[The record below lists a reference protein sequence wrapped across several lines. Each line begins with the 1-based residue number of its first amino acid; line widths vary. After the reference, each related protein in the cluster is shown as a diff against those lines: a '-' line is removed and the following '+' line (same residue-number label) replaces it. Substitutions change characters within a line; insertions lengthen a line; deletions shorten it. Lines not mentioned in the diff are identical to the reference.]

1 MPHGSKQPQ
10 YNIDSLPETSFTCG
24 DKPQDGL
31 YADVETQCQVF
42 HLCRTISGELT
53 LESSFVCPPGTVF
66 NQPEGNCDT
75 KNEVDCA
82 LYSAPEHVFKKTAVP
97 GTRNQ
102 GLKPRQRRNTLTQV
116 KHRKLS
122 TVTSPNKDAVHKHVR
137 DKNYRMKRE
146 TKKETFDY
154 YDYVDDNYE
163 AHAVKPVSRD
173 MSPADDKVKQSKDNS
188 DNSEDYV
195 YDSAPVPAEQEAKE
209 DTYLLKSQKNE
220 TDGQKYIISAAKD
233 QRSKGPEPSES
244 FVAHTTESTLVLHKE
259 SVAAVE
265 EITPVPVPYQLVLQN
280 KSERMTGDKLDY
292 VYEYEYDDEDTTTIS
307 APPDLKQTNSALDDK
322 KIKGNVQSITSDPRY
337 DVENSYKFL
346 TVETDDHIKND
357 AKFATVTHKFVD
369 TVTLPTST
377 TKDILDINRSGKITA
392 NKNLE
397 AKIMEKVDS
406 ANGNMP
412 SDDNEYEYYY
422 DEDYSNSNETET
434 DSGNK
439 HLPSVKTGI
448 QPVREANGH
457 NVKTDFGDKSDDY
470 AHQVVTEEIKPQ
482 IHRPNV
488 KVANVSGTNKTINF
502 NATLKATGKLNLE
515 PPAPVQFSAKTQTD
529 FGIDSAALNKKKS
542 TSTEAVIISEL
553 FETNANARPSHA
565 GGSTAYAELSRPMPV
580 EVSLSQPTQRTDNL
594 TTFTEVALQNFSTQ
608 IPSQSAAKS
617 MLEPLKPHNIIRN
630 NFSTLVPPP
639 FLFHSRETLNS
650 KSAVQWNGPS
660 VATNFTE
667 NNVTEDD
674 GKPRTSHRFRL
685 AHNENNVAHIPQEED
700 VSSATTA
707 PVTSLFSDDI
717 VSDDKDATSQDIVPS
732 TQSSEMSK
740 SEQNSSTAPR
750 VIFSS
755 NDEYEQETEIPSPF
769 AKSSSINA
777 DTVDKFIYP
786 NNAAVYSSSD
796 ATDST
801 LSSKLPIFHP
811 MGVSTPSSAAQY
823 ESHNSTAVESSVP
836 SNDNIMLNHFGA
848 DKSSLD
854 HAFRNIFQLSQENQT
869 SALVFSINNLA
880 VPVTTTSSAFD
891 IPSSEP
897 SEVLP
902 NTSPSSHLGY
912 TLSAV
917 TSQPSVSADTTHT
930 TGFVCTGRE
939 LHRYH
944 PDTDDCRM
952 FHYCS
957 PGFHDRQVLDFRFIC
972 QNGTAF
978 KADIHKCEDEFL
990 VPNCMNLKVRME

>member
-42 HLCRTISGELT
+42 HLCRTISGVLT

-82 LYSAPEHVFKKTAVP
+82 LYSAPEHIFKKTAVP

-102 GLKPRQRRNTLTQV
+102 NLKPRHKRNTLT
-116 KHRKLS
+116 HRKLS
-122 TVTSPNKDAVHKHVR
+122 TVTKPKKDAVYKHVI
-137 DKNYRMKRE
+137 DKNYRVKRE

-163 AHAVKPVSRD
+163 AHAVKPINRVTT
-173 MSPADDKVKQSKDNS
+173 PAYDKVKQSTDNT
-188 DNSEDYV
+188 DNFEDYV
-195 YDSAPVPAEQEAKE
+195 YDSAPVSSEQEAKE
-209 DTYLLKSQKNE
+209 DIYLLKSPKNE
-220 TDGQKYIISAAKD
+220 KDDQKYIVSAAKD
-233 QRSKGPEPSES
+233 QRSKGPETSES
-244 FVAHTTESTLVLHKE
+244 FVAHTTESTLLLHNE
-259 SVAAVE
+259 SEAAVE
-265 EITPVPVPYQLVLQN
+265 EITPAPIPYQLVLQN

-292 VYEYEYDDEDTTTIS
+292 VYEYEYNDEDTAAIS
-307 APPDLKQTNSALDDK
+307 ALPDLQQTNSELEDK
-322 KIKGNVQSITSDPRY
+322 NIKSYMKSSTSDPRY

-346 TVETDDHIKND
+346 AVETNDRIKND

-377 TKDILDINRSGKITA
+377 TKNILDINRSDKITT

-397 AKIMEKVDS
+397 AKIMEKVVS

-412 SDDNEYEYYY
+412 SDDYEYYY
-422 DEDYSNSNETET
+422 DEDYSNTNETET

-439 HLPSVKTGI
+439 HLLSVKTGN
-448 QPVREANGH
+448 QPVRDTNGH
-457 NVKTDFGDKSDDY
+457 NVTTDSGDKSVDS
-470 AHQVVTEEIKPQ
+470 AHHVVTEEFKPQ
-482 IHRPNV
+482 IHRPSV
-488 KVANVSGTNKTINF
+488 KVANVSGTHKTINF
-502 NATLKATGKLNLE
+502 NATLTASEELNVE
-515 PPAPVQFSAKTQTD
+515 PPAPVQFSAKTEMN
-529 FGIDSAALNKKKS
+529 FGIDDAGLNEKKS
-542 TSTEAVIISEL
+542 TSTERDVISEL
-553 FETNANARPSHA
+553 FETYKNA
-565 GGSTAYAELSRPMPV
+565 GGSTAYVDLSHPTQV
-580 EVSLSQPTQRTDNL
+580 EVSLSQPTQGTENL
-594 TTFTEVALQNFSTQ
+594 TTFTEVAMQNFSTQ
-608 IPSQSAAKS
+608 IPSQAAVKS
-617 MLEPLKPHNIIRN
+617 ILEPLKMHNIFRN

-639 FLFHSRETLNS
+639 FLFHSREMLNS
-650 KSAVQWNGPS
+650 KNFTIQGNGSS

-667 NNVTEDD
+667 NNVTEDE
-674 GKPRTSHRFRL
+674 GKPRTSYRFRL
-685 AHNENNVAHIPQEED
+685 AHNENHMAHIPQEAD
-700 VSSATTA
+700 VSNATTA
-707 PVTSLFSDDI
+707 PISSLFSDDSFI
-717 VSDDKDATSQDIVPS
+717 DDKDAVSQRMVPS
-732 TQSSEMSK
+732 TQPSEMSK
-740 SEQNSSTAPR
+740 SEQNSSTAPH

-755 NDEYEQETEIPSPF
+755 NDKYNKETEIPMPF
-769 AKSSSINA
+769 AKISSINA
-777 DTVDKFIYP
+777 DTVDKLIYSY
-786 NNAAVYSSSD
+786 NAAVYSSSN

-801 LSSKLPIFHP
+801 LSSKLPMFPP
-811 MGVSTPSSAAQY
+811 MGVSTASSSAQY
-823 ESHNSTAVESSVP
+823 DSHNFTAVDSSVP
-836 SNDNIMLNHFGA
+836 SNDNVMLTHFGA
-848 DKSSLD
+848 DNSSLD
-854 HAFRNIFQLSQENQT
+854 HAFRNIFQLSHENQT

-880 VPVTTTSSAFD
+880 VPVTTASSVFD

-897 SEVLP
+897 SEVMP

-917 TSQPSVSADTTHT
+917 TSQPSVSADTTRA
-930 TGFVCTGRE
+930 TGFLCTGRE
-939 LHRYH
+939 LHQYH

-978 KADIHKCEDEFL
+978 KADTHKCENEYL
-990 VPNCMNLKVRME
+990 VPNCVNLKVRSE

>member
-10 YNIDSLPETSFTCG
+10 HNIDSLPETSFTCG

-42 HLCRTISGELT
+42 HLCRTISGVLT

-82 LYSAPEHVFKKTAVP
+82 LYSAPEHIFKKTAVP

-102 GLKPRQRRNTLTQV
+102 GLKPRQKRNTVTR
-116 KHRKLS
+116 RKLS
-122 TVTSPNKDAVHKHVR
+122 TATTPKKDAVYKHVM

-163 AHAVKPVSRD
+163 AHAVKPISRVT
-173 MSPADDKVKQSKDNS
+173 SPADDKVKQSTDNT

-195 YDSAPVPAEQEAKE
+195 YDSAPVSAEQEAKE
-209 DTYLLKSQKNE
+209 DIYLLKSQKNE
-220 TDGQKYIISAAKD
+220 KDDQKYIVFAAKD
-233 QRSKGPEPSES
+233 QGSKGPEPSES
-244 FVAHTTESTLVLHKE
+244 FVAHTTESTLPLHKE
-259 SVAAVE
+259 SEAAAE
-265 EITPVPVPYQLVLQN
+265 KITPVSVPYQLVLQN
-280 KSERMTGDKLDY
+280 KTEGIKGDKLDY
-292 VYEYEYDDEDTTTIS
+292 VYEYEYNDEDTAAIP
-307 APPDLKQTNSALDDK
+307 APPDLQQTNSELDDT
-322 KIKGNVQSITSDPRY
+322 NVKDYVKSLTSDPRY
-337 DVENSYKFL
+337 GVENSYKFL
-346 TVETDDHIKND
+346 TVETNDHIKND

-377 TKDILDINRSGKITA
+377 TKNIIDINRSGGIIT

-397 AKIMEKVDS
+397 AKIEKVVS

-412 SDDNEYEYYY
+412 SGDYEYEYYY
-422 DEDYSNSNETET
+422 DEDHSNSSETET

-439 HLPSVKTGI
+439 HLPSVNTGN

-457 NVKTDFGDKSDDY
+457 DVTADSGDESDDS
-470 AHQVVTEEIKPQ
+470 AHHVVTEEIKLQ
-482 IHRPNV
+482 IHRPSV
-488 KVANVSGTNKTINF
+488 KVANVSGTHKTVNF
-502 NATLKATGKLNLE
+502 NGTLIASEKLNV
-515 PPAPVQFSAKTQTD
+515 APVQFSAKTEMN
-529 FGIDSAALNKKKS
+529 FGIDDAGLNEKES
-542 TSTEAVIISEL
+542 TSTERGVISEL
-553 FETNANARPSHA
+553 FETYKNARPSHA
-565 GGSTAYAELSRPMPV
+565 GGSTTYAELSRPMQV
-580 EVSLSQPTQRTDNL
+580 EMSLSQPTQRTENL
-594 TTFTEVALQNFSTQ
+594 TAFTDIALQNFSTQ
-608 IPSQSAAKS
+608 IPSQAAVKS
-617 MLEPLKPHNIIRN
+617 ILEPLKMHNIFRN

-639 FLFHSRETLNS
+639 FLFHSRGALNS
-650 KSAVQWNGPS
+650 RKFTIQGNGSS

-667 NNVTEDD
+667 NNVTEDE
-674 GKPRTSHRFRL
+674 GKPRTSHRFRHT
-685 AHNENNVAHIPQEED
+685 HNENHVAHIPQEAD

-707 PVTSLFSDDI
+707 PVTSLFSDDSVI
-717 VSDDKDATSQDIVPS
+717 DDKDTMSQHMVPS

-740 SEQNSSTAPR
+740 SEQNSSTAPH

-755 NDEYEQETEIPSPF
+755 NDEYNQETEIPMPF

-777 DTVDKFIYP
+777 DTVDTSIYS
-786 NNAAVYSSSD
+786 NNAAVYSSTD

-801 LSSKLPIFHP
+801 LSSKLPMFP
-811 MGVSTPSSAAQY
+811 RMGLSTPSSSAQY
-823 ESHNSTAVESSVP
+823 DSYNFTAVDSSVP
-836 SNDNIMLNHFGA
+836 SNDNIMLNHFGTYN
-848 DKSSLD
+848 SSLD
-854 HAFRNIFQLSQENQT
+854 HALRNIFQLSHENQT
-869 SALVFSINNLA
+869 SALVFSINNLE
-880 VPVTTTSSAFD
+880 VPVTTISSAFD

-897 SEVLP
+897 SEVMP

-917 TSQPSVSADTTHT
+917 TSQPSISADPTHA

-939 LHRYH
+939 LHQYH
-944 PDTDDCRM
+944 PDTEDCRM

-978 KADIHKCEDEFL
+978 KADTHKCEKEFL
-990 VPNCMNLKVRME
+990 VPNCTNMKVRNE

>member
-1 MPHGSKQPQ
+1 MPHGSTQPQ

-42 HLCRTISGELT
+42 HLCRTISGVLT

-82 LYSAPEHVFKKTAVP
+82 LYSAPEHIFKKTVLP
-97 GTRNQ
+97 GNRNQ
-102 GLKPRQRRNTLTQV
+102 GLKPRQKRNTLT
-116 KHRKLS
+116 HRKFS
-122 TVTSPNKDAVHKHVR
+122 TVQTPKKDTVYKHVM
-137 DKNYRMKRE
+137 DKNDRMKRE

-163 AHAVKPVSRD
+163 AHAVKPISSVT
-173 MSPADDKVKQSKDNS
+173 SPADDKVKQSTDNTDNS
-188 DNSEDYV
+188 KDYV
-195 YDSAPVPAEQEAKE
+195 YDSAPVSAEQKAKE
-209 DTYLLKSQKNE
+209 DIYLLKSQKNE
-220 TDGQKYIISAAKD
+220 KDDQKYIVSAAKD
-233 QRSKGPEPSES
+233 QRNNGPEPSES
-244 FVAHTTESTLVLHKE
+244 FVAHTTESTLLLHKE
-259 SVAAVE
+259 SEAAV
-265 EITPVPVPYQLVLQN
+265 ISPVPVPYQLVLQN
-280 KSERMTGDKLDY
+280 KTERMMGDKLDY
-292 VYEYEYDDEDTTTIS
+292 VYEYEYNDEDTAAIS
-307 APPDLKQTNSALDDK
+307 APPDLQQTNFELDGK
-322 KIKGNVQSITSDPRY
+322 NIKGYVESITSDPRY

-346 TVETDDHIKND
+346 TVETNDHIKND

-377 TKDILDINRSGKITA
+377 TKNILDINRSDRITT

-397 AKIMEKVDS
+397 AKIIEKVVS
-406 ANGNMP
+406 AIGNIP
-412 SDDNEYEYYY
+412 SDDYEYEYYY

-439 HLPSVKTGI
+439 HLPSVKTGN

-457 NVKTDFGDKSDDY
+457 NVTTDSGDKSDDS
-470 AHQVVTEEIKPQ
+470 AHHVVTEETEPQ
-482 IHRPNV
+482 IHRPSV
-488 KVANVSGTNKTINF
+488 KVANLSDTHKTINF
-502 NATLKATGKLNLE
+502 NATFTASEKLNVE
-515 PPAPVQFSAKTQTD
+515 PPAPVQFSAKTEMN
-529 FGIDSAALNKKKS
+529 FGIDDAGLNEKKS
-542 TSTEAVIISEL
+542 TSTETVIISEL
-553 FETNANARPSHA
+553 FETYKNARPSHA
-565 GGSTAYAELSRPMPV
+565 GDSTAYEELSQPVQV
-580 EVSLSQPTQRTDNL
+580 EVSLSQPTKGTENL
-594 TTFTEVALQNFSTQ
+594 TTFTEVAVQNFSAK
-608 IPSQSAAKS
+608 IPSQAAVKS
-617 MLEPLKPHNIIRN
+617 KPEPLKTHNIFRN

-650 KSAVQWNGPS
+650 RKFTIQKNGSS
-660 VATNFTE
+660 VATTLTE
-667 NNVTEDD
+667 NNVTEDE
-674 GKPRTSHRFRL
+674 GKPRNSYRFRL
-685 AHNENNVAHIPQEED
+685 AHNENHVAHIPQEAD

-707 PVTSLFSDDI
+707 PVTPLFSDDSVI
-717 VSDDKDATSQDIVPS
+717 DDKDAMSQHMVPS

-740 SEQNSSTAPR
+740 SEQNSSTAPH

-755 NDEYEQETEIPSPF
+755 NDKYNQETEIPMPF

-777 DTVDKFIYP
+777 DTVDKLYA

-801 LSSKLPIFHP
+801 LSSKLPMFPP
-811 MGVSTPSSAAQY
+811 MGVSTASSSAQY
-823 ESHNSTAVESSVP
+823 DSHNFTAVDSSGP

-848 DKSSLD
+848 DNSSFD
-854 HAFRNIFQLSQENQT
+854 HAFRNIFQLSHENQT

-897 SEVLP
+897 SEVMP
-902 NTSPSSHLGY
+902 NTSPSSHLRY

-917 TSQPSVSADTTHT
+917 TSQPSVSADTTHA

-978 KADIHKCEDEFL
+978 KADTHKCENEFL
-990 VPNCMNLKVRME
+990 VPNCMNLKVRSE